1 VTNGSVGPLA
11 AAAQRLREESG
22 TILVGLDDAFE
33 QAAIALFSEG
43 HVLLEGVPGTG
54 KTLLAET
61 LAALSGCEFKR
72 IQFTPDLMPSDIIG
86 TSVFDLTTQQFH
98 IRRGPLFASVVLAD
112 EINRAPAKTQAAL
125 LEAMEE
131 RQVTIEGESLPLPD
145 PFMVIATQNPIE
157 YEGTY
162 PLPEAQ
168 LDRFQFKVLI
178 DYRTAEEEEEV
189 LRRHG
194 VGIASHRKAAALS
207 PVLSPDEVASL
218 RRAVDAV
225 RADDSIIAYVT
236 AIARA
241 SRRSPDVSLGASPRA
256 SIFLLRGARV
266 RAGLMGRDFVLPDD
280 VKALAP
286 AAYRH
291 RLILRPEAEVQ
302 GVTPDEAIGRILA
315 SVEVPR

>member
-1 VTNGSVGPLA
+1 MTNGSVGPLA